1 MGFDGGLKELKAQP
15 SDGRWI
21 SYNPNVIA
29 VSLRHFFIE
38 VNMRFLLI
46 ITLLLV
52 DLSLIGCGT
61 KLEGTPENQRNA
73 INGMEAD
80 TLVKLRSKYP
90 DSRGY
95 FKKAVGYAVFDSSG
109 GKFMF
114 GGLDHGNG
122 VAVNART
129 GRRTYMKMFELQPGF
144 GFGFTNFRI
153 VFVFTN
159 LETFN
164 DFIDS
169 GWEFGS
175 RAAAAAKTKTE
186 GGAAE
191 AGYEV
196 RPGMTMWQLTEEGAV
211 VGVSIT
217 GAKYWHNDDLNN
229 PSPTKK

>member
-1 MGFDGGLKELKAQP
+1 M
-15 SDGRWI
+15 
-21 SYNPNVIA
+21 N
-29 VSLRHFFIE
+29 
-38 VNMRFLLI
+38 
-46 ITLLLV
+46 T
-52 DLSLIGCGT
+52 
-61 KLEGTPENQRNA
+61 
-73 INGMEAD
+73 
-80 TLVKLRSKYP
+80 
-90 DSRGY
+90 
-95 FKKAVGYAVFDSSG
+95 
-109 GKFMF
+109 
-114 GGLDHGNG
+114 
-122 VAVNART
+122 RT

-229 PSPTKK
+229 ASQTKK